1 MDLLDTFRISGSGL
15 VAERVRLQAVA
26 SNLANARTTRTPEGG
41 PYQRR
46 SPVLEAAPVSVFGDR
61 LDRELSM
68 VEVTDVRV
76 ANSPGRRVFDPGHPD
91 ADPDGYVAY
100 PDIDVMHE
108 MVDMMT
114 SSRAYEANVNVL
126 DTTRNLAL
134 RALDIGR

>member
-1 MDLLDTFRISGSGL
+1 MDLLDTFQISSSGL

-26 SNLANARTTRTPEGG
+26 SNLANARTTRTAEGG

-46 SPVLEAAPVSVFGDR
+46 SPVFEAAPMATFGDS
-61 LDRELSM
+61 LERELSM

-76 ANSPGRRVFDPGHPD
+76 ATSEGRRMFEPGHPD
-91 ADPDGYVAY
+91 ADADGYVTY
-100 PDIDVMHE
+100 PDIDVLHE

-114 SSRAYEANVNVL
+114 SSRSYEANVNVL
-126 DTTRNLAL
+126 ETTRNLAL

>member
-46 SPVLEAAPVSVFGDR
+46 SAVLEAAPVSVFGER

-76 ANSPGRRVFDPGHPD
+76 ANSAGRRVFDPGHPD

-126 DTTRNLAL
+126 DTTRSLAL